1 MIRPIV
7 HDTFFLSRKSA
18 EAGRQD
24 LPIAQDL
31 RDTLEANRD
40 GCVGLA
46 ANMIGYRKRIIIVSL
61 GVFDLVMFNPVITER
76 EGPYETQEGCLS
88 LEGMRK
94 TTRYK
99 TVTVR
104 YQDEELRPVLQIY
117 SGFVAQIIQH
127 ECDHLDGILI

>member
-24 LPIAQDL
+24 LPIAKDL

-104 YQDEELRPVLQIY
+104 YQDEELRSVTQIY

>member
-24 LPIAQDL
+24 LPIAKDL

-61 GVFDLVMFNPVITER
+61 GFFDLVMLNPVITER

-104 YQDEELRPVLQIY
+104 YQDEELRSVTQIY